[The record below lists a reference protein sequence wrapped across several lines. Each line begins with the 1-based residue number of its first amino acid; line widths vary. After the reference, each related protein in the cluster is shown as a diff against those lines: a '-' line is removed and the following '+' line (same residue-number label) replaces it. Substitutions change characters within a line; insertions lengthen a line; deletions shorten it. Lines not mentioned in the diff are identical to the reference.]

1 MAIVAWR
8 SLTSATA
15 SPIPLANRLQTQ
27 RVHSRNEV
35 VSLPVT
41 LQAGQIRRGVR
52 RAMVDIASVRC
63 ERPKRCAVLE

>member
-15 SPIPLANRLQTQ
+15 SSIPLVNRSQTQ
-27 RVHSRNEV
+27 RVHSGNEV
-35 VSLPVT
+35 VSLPMT

-52 RAMVDIASVRC
+52 KAMVDIASVRC